1 MKYLNNW
8 LYRVLFLFIVASIL
22 SSCSQDEGEEVV
34 LYDPDREPIKM
45 CIFLST
51 KRESAEYGK
60 HQWDG
65 VRMAHQLIPAVN
77 NTRISLILKEPE
89 EGAGESGIADLIEQ
103 EGFCGVIYSTGAPT
117 KNSSEPTAKN
127 DTVSITIMTARKC
140 MSKKSDIQILKI
152 GSSLQ
157 DQARVAAIF
166 AARSLGASSAAIV
179 LDQDKRSCV
188 LLASLFS
195 SELIQLGGRIVNI
208 AYINKDREEFDTI
221 VASIEECNPDIIYMP
236 YSEDHSLDMIESLKQ
251 KESRAY
257 VILTNVLLEQQFL
270 NKGKKSLDG
279 VYMVTDYHSDATQLD
294 RAGELKEKFDKSRK
308 ELGLLETSS
317 ALSADAY
324 FLLVDL
330 LENTASESHNEK
342 AIDPITRVKSI
353 TGIVGGS
360 SFDRL
365 TKYMHVCQIKT
376 GFLRH
381 ARLIYRESINPSAS
395 DFDVNI
401 GAE

>member
-1 MKYLNNW
+1 MKYITNC
-8 LYRVLFLFIVASIL
+8 LYRILFLFIVASIL

-34 LYDPDREPIKM
+34 LYDPGREPVKM
-45 CIFLST
+45 GIFLPT
-51 KRESAEYGK
+51 KREWAEYGK

-77 NTRISLILKEPE
+77 NTRISLILKEPDE
-89 EGAGESGIADLIEQ
+89 IAGESGIADLIEQ
-103 EGFCGVIYSTGAPT
+103 EGYCGVIYSTGAPIE
-117 KNSSEPTAKN
+117 NNSEPTAKN
-127 DTVSITIMTARKC
+127 DTVSITIMTARGC
-140 MSKKSDIQILKI
+140 MSKKSDIQVLKI

-157 DQARVAAIF
+157 EKARVAAIF
-166 AARSLGASSAAIV
+166 AARSLGARNAAIV
-179 LDQDKRSCV
+179 LDQGKRSCV

-195 SELIQLGGRIVNI
+195 SELIQLGGRIAGI
-208 AYINKDREEFDTI
+208 AYIDKNQEEFDTI
-221 VASIEECNPDIIYMP
+221 VSSIENCSPDIIYMP
-236 YSEDHSLDMIESLKQ
+236 YSEDHSLDIIKLLKQ
-251 KESRAY
+251 KESHAD

-279 VYMVTDYHSDATQLD
+279 VYLVTDYHSDATQLN
-294 RAGELKEKFDKSRK
+294 RAGKLKEKFEKNRK

-324 FLLVDL
+324 FLLVGL
-330 LENTASESHNEK
+330 LENTASEKQDEK
-342 AIDPITRVKSI
+342 AVDPITRLKSI
-353 TGIVGGS
+353 TGIVGGG

-365 TKYMHVCQIKT
+365 TKYMHVCQVKT

-395 DFDVNI
+395 DLEVDI